1 MIHGKHYDG
10 KYEPVCECIDES
22 DAHYVCDALNAY
34 QKRRAFTLV
43 EALTVLAILATLVSL
58 LVPAILAARKN
69 ADHMTVP
76 SVAEDS
82 EPPESWTLCTVK
94 HSGHWFVVGDKWGM
108 HHPDCPC
115 QKSAE
120 AAQ

>member
-1 MIHGKHYDG
+1 VLHSS
-10 KYEPVCECIDES
+10 PVASGDTTVQRVAEIKETR
-22 DAHYVCDALNAY
+22 
-34 QKRRAFTLV
+34 QMRKPAFTIV
-43 EALTVLAILATLVSL
+43 EALTALAILATLVGL

-115 QKSAE
+115 RSRTPEAE
-120 AAQ
+120 

>member
-1 MIHGKHYDG
+1 VLHSS
-10 KYEPVCECIDES
+10 PVAS
-22 DAHYVCDALNAY
+22 GDATIQRVAGIKEMS
-34 QKRRAFTLV
+34 QMRKPAFTLV
-43 EALTVLAILATLVSL
+43 EALTILAILATLVGL

-82 EPPESWTLCTVK
+82 EPPESWTLCTVQ

-115 QKSAE
+115 RSQTPEAE
-120 AAQ
+120 